1 MEACDRDSAMDENVT
16 GEDED
21 QVFMHLFALFE
32 VRVLSRHAIGASG
45 MSKWDYIMEHTGIH
59 CDGSLRDSAMD
70 ENVTVEDEDQVSDH
84 IPECKW
90 NKEWDFILEH
100 TNSHSLPGCQAKA
113 SLPTPR
119 RIPEGLIPLSISG
132 EPD

>member
-45 MSKWDYIMEHTGIH
+45 MSKWDYIMEHTGL
-59 CDGSLRDSAMD
+59 GSQEEEELIVTT
-70 ENVTVEDEDQVSDH
+70 NVPLAARECGAYSYLVYRFGIYLAC
-84 IPECKW
+84 IPIWLSEPL
-90 NKEWDFILEH
+90 FA
-100 TNSHSLPGCQAKA
+100 HSN
-113 SLPTPR
+113 
-119 RIPEGLIPLSISG
+119 
-132 EPD
+132 